1 MHTSMLDYS
10 VAVIR
15 GMCVKV
21 HYLGHNYR
29 YRATKVDVLLRIITS
44 QHVDLV
50 DRTSIIS
57 LDEKNVAILY
67 HFELLINER

>member
-1 MHTSMLDYS
+1 MLDYS

-29 YRATKVDVLLRIITS
+29 YRATKVDVLLLIITS
-44 QHVDLV
+44 QHVDFV
-50 DRTSIIS
+50 DRTSTIS
-57 LDEKNVAILY
+57 LYEKNNVAILD
-67 HFELLINER
+67 HFVCLINKR